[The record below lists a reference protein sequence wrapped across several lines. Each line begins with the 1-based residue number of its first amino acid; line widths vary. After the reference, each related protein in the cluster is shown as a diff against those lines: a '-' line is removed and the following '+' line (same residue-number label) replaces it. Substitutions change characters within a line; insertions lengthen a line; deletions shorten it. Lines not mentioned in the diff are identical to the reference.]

1 METIKKL
8 NSLALVLAALI
19 LFLIIVSSAASASPK
34 ITETKITT
42 SGSASSPDISGNKI
56 VWQDSRL
63 GNEKSD
69 IYMYDLS
76 TKKETRITNNGSNH
90 YSPAIYGNKV
100 AWMEWYVNPVDL
112 VDGGFYI
119 RDLSTKKQK

>member
-1 METIKKL
+1 MSRSRQMETIKKL

-56 VWQDSRL
+56 VW
-63 GNEKSD
+63 
-69 IYMYDLS
+69 
-76 TKKETRITNNGSNH
+76 
-90 YSPAIYGNKV
+90 
-100 AWMEWYVNPVDL
+100 
-112 VDGGFYI
+112 
-119 RDLSTKKQK
+119 